1 MFVAVTALLVA
12 SMAITLVRVVRG
24 PTPYDRILGVNVH
37 GTMTVL
43 LIAVTGYLTGRPD
56 FLDLSIAYALLNFV
70 GTLAALKYFRFGHL
84 GDEP

>member
-1 MFVAVTALLVA
+1 MFAALTVLLVV

-24 PTPYDRILGVNVH
+24 PTVYDRILAVNVH

-43 LIAVTGYLTGRPD
+43 LIAVTGYLTERPD